1 MDVDDD
7 LGLGAASVLPVSE
20 GDADDKFEMHLPPT
34 NGMDYLR
41 RVR

>member
-7 LGLGAASVLPVSE
+7 SDLGVASVLPVSE
-20 GDADDKFEMHLPPT
+20 GKADDTFEMHLPPA